1 MCSNFFLKKR
11 VTALKINNNKKLTE
25 MEEGFEILPPFFFRS
40 IVEQDHDDERLKHNG
55 LEYTPHKKEIK

>member
-1 MCSNFFLKKR
+1 
-11 VTALKINNNKKLTE
+11 

-55 LEYTPHKKEIK
+55 LEYTPHRKEIK